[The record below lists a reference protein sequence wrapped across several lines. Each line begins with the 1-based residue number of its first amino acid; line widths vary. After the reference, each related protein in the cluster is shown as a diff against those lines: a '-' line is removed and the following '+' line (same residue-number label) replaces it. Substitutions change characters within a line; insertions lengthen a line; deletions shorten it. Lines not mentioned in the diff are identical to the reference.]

1 MKSTTRTG
9 AMVVAAWVSAA
20 FLAGCA
26 AGNGSALPEAAA
38 ASAPA
43 ALGLPL
49 HSESPRCHPFSRK
62 FDEYVACQRSDGTL
76 STFADRQVTWRVRY
90 YVRFEEMP
98 CGEVP
103 TVDEAY
109 VFHMVVN
116 DLNADPNITGP
127 QRAAIRG
134 AMYQGT
140 EHCK

>member
-1 MKSTTRTG
+1 MKPTKRTG
-9 AMVVAAWVSAA
+9 AMVVAACVSAA

-38 ASAPA
+38 NAPA

-49 HSESPRCHPFSRK
+49 DSKSPRCGPFVRK
-62 FDEYVACQRSDGTL
+62 FDEYVACRRADGTL

-90 YVRFEEMP
+90 YVRFSEMP

-109 VFHMVVN
+109 VFHMVVD
-116 DLNADPNITGP
+116 DLNADLNITGP
-127 QRAAIRG
+127 QRAAVRG
-134 AMYQGT
+134 AMYEGT